1 MFYVYLLQSEKD
13 GSFYIGYTSNLE
25 LRIEEHNNG
34 RGRHTK
40 KKAPWSLVYVERFE
54 TKKEALK
61 RERFLKNQK
70 NRAFYE
76 KLMWGRSSVG

>member
-25 LRIEEHNNG
+25 LRIKEHNNG
-34 RGRHTK
+34 KGRYTNK
-40 KKAPWSLVYVERFE
+40 KTPWSLVYVERFAI
-54 TKKEALK
+54 KSDALR
-61 RERFLKNQK
+61 RERFLKRQK

-76 KLMWGRSSVG
+76 KLIRGRSSVG